1 VGASKAQMIERER
14 RWALP
19 AAITTLVAVLLFA
32 VSIVIASSS
41 FGSDGESEFLSK
53 IDNDSGLF
61 MAAQIARGLGATL
74 LMAPLLYL
82 FHAALGR
89 SEQMRSQLLG
99 VVVAGPVFLG
109 VSAVLTGISLQDA
122 ASTFLDRGV
131 GGSVDHR
138 DKIAENV
145 IEDASLRNLAGGLGL
160 AGALGFAAAML
171 YSSLHA
177 LRTGLLTRFWGSL
190 GMALGAVSILL
201 FQFTLLWFIYAGL
214 LFAGW
219 VPGGR
224 PPAWAEGEAVP
235 WPPPGGKPDEE
246 PDAEQAETEQTGRE
260 QLPGGTSQDLG
271 DRASSGASTRAEN
284 DLSGSP
290 RRKRKRRR

>member
-1 VGASKAQMIERER
+1 VGASKAQLIERER

-61 MAAQIARGLGATL
+61 MASQIARGLGATL

-99 VVVAGPVFLG
+99 VVVAGPLFLG

-122 ASTFLDRGV
+122 ASTFIDRGV
-131 GGSVDHR
+131 AGSVDHR

-190 GMALGAVSILL
+190 GMAIGAVSILL
-201 FQFTLLWFIYAGL
+201 FQFTLIWFIYAGL

-219 VPGGR
+219 VPRGR

-235 WPPPGGKPDEE
+235 WPPPGQQPVPETDSEGTPGSE
-246 PDAEQAETEQTGRE
+246 AEDV
-260 QLPGGTSQDLG
+260 PGDDSV
-271 DRASSGASTRAEN
+271 DRAPGEARTGAGN
-284 DLSGSP
+284 DVGGP
-290 RRKRKRRR
+290 VRRKRKRRR